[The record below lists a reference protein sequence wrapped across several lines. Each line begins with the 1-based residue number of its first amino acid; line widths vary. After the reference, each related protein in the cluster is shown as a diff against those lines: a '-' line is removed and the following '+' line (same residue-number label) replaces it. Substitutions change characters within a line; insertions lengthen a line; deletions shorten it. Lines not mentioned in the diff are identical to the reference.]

1 MRLYN
6 EAEDNIKEV
15 TIENYSVF
23 RNLFKSKYLAGLLVF
38 WIIESLINW

>member
-23 RNLFKSKYLAGLLVF
+23 RNLFKSKYLFYLLIAYTV
-38 WIIESLINW
+38 